1 MFHLLAFACLAW
13 GFAANDFSVLY
24 VATNSSALLPL
35 HYRLAGGVGG
45 GGAHEGS
52 LLLWSLILS
61 GWTLAV
67 AAKSRS
73 LPPEVSARVLAVLG
87 FIAAGFLC
95 FMLFTS
101 NPFARLLPA
110 ALAGRDLNPLLQ
122 DIGLIVHPP
131 ILYMGYVGL
140 AVPFAFA
147 VAALAEGRVDAAWTR
162 WTRPWTTVAWTF
174 LTLGIAGGSWWAYYE
189 LGWGGWWF
197 WDPVEN
203 ASFIPWLVAT
213 ALIHSLAVAEKCDTF
228 KAWTVLLAIF
238 GFSLSLLGT
247 FIVRSG
253 VLVSVHAFASDP
265 ARGVFILA
273 FLALVV
279 GGALALYAWRAGRV
293 TGAGRFAI
301 LSRETMLLANNVLL
315 TAAAAA
321 VLLGTL
327 YPLLLDSL
335 GLGQIS
341 VGRPYFDRVFV
352 PLMVPLAGVLA
363 FGMLARWKRDRAA
376 RLARLLAAAFVA
388 AAAGAAAAALFVHS
402 AAAALGA
409 GLALWIACST
419 LRAVAERVRRPRDLL
434 RLPRGFLGMSL
445 AHVGFAASLA
455 GVCFVTVLEV
465 EEVVRLAPGE
475 SATVS
480 GHEFRFRGVRDVAG
494 PNYRAVRGENRGHPG
509 GASGRPPR
517 PREAHLLQSV
527 AADDGGRDRPRP
539 HPRPLRRPRRAAR
552 RRGVVRSA
560 ALQAVRA
567 LDLARGDPHGLRRR
581 PRRDGPALPAP
592 GDSRRQRGSTSRP
605 PRQGLHRTRPGA
617 HLRGT
622 TRKEAVS
629 FRDVNWKACKIHPP
643 TARARTSAS
652 ASRSGQHLLV
662 DAIGGLGHA
671 ERGVGPLRGEI
682 LALDVEPDPDHLAG
696 RPGPLANEPVQGAID
711 AATSKVGPHVHA
723 LDPPQPAVPPI
734 APLEGDKEGARDL
747 AS

>member
-1 MFHLLAFACLAW
+1 MIPELGHFALILALLTALVLAVAPFAGAVRGSLRWMAVAPSAAAGLFVFHLLAFVCLAW
-13 GFAANDFSVLY
+13 AFAANDFSVLY

-35 HYRLAGGVGG
+35 HYRIAAVW
-45 GGAHEGS
+45 GAHEGS

-122 DIGLIVHPP
+122 DVGLIVHPP
-131 ILYMGYVGL
+131 VLYMGYVGL

-213 ALIHSLAVAEKCDTF
+213 ALIHSLAVAEKRDTF

-279 GGALALYAWRAGRV
+279 GGALVLYAWRAARV
-293 TGAGRFAI
+293 AGVGRFAVC
-301 LSRETMLLANNVLL
+301 SRETMLLANNVLL

-327 YPLLLDSL
+327 YPLILDSL

-363 FGMLARWKRDRAA
+363 FGMLARGKRDRAA
-376 RLARLLAAAFVA
+376 RLARLLAAVFVA
-388 AAAGAAAAALFVHS
+388 SAAGAIAAALLAHS
-402 AAAALGA
+402 AGAALGA

-419 LRAVAERVRRPRDLL
+419 LRAIAVRVRRPRDLL

-465 EEVVRLAPGE
+465 EEVVRLVPGE

-480 GHEFRFRGVRDVAG
+480 GYEFHFRGVRDVAG
-494 PNYRAVRGENRGHPG
+494 PNYRAVRAEIEVAREGRPVARLAPEKRTYFSQSQPMTEAGIDPGLTRDLYAALGEPLGG
-509 GASGRPPR
+509 GAW
-517 PREAHLLQSV
+517 SV
-527 AADDGGRDRPRP
+527 RLHYKPFVRWIWLGAIIMAFGGVLAATDRRYRRRATAAGGED
-539 HPRPLRRPRRAAR
+539 PLRTLVAR
-552 RRGVVRSA
+552 EPTA
-560 ALQAVRA
+560 
-567 LDLARGDPHGLRRR
+567 
-581 PRRDGPALPAP
+581 PAP
-592 GDSRRQRGSTSRP
+592 
-605 PRQGLHRTRPGA
+605 
-617 HLRGT
+617 
-622 TRKEAVS
+622 E
-629 FRDVNWKACKIHPP
+629 
-643 TARARTSAS
+643 RA
-652 ASRSGQHLLV
+652 
-662 DAIGGLGHA
+662 
-671 ERGVGPLRGEI
+671 
-682 LALDVEPDPDHLAG
+682 
-696 RPGPLANEPVQGAID
+696 
-711 AATSKVGPHVHA
+711 
-723 LDPPQPAVPPI
+723 
-734 APLEGDKEGARDL
+734 
-747 AS
+747 

>member
-1 MFHLLAFACLAW
+1 MIPELGHFALILALLTSLVLAVAPFAGAVRGDPRWMAVAPSAAAGLFVFHLLAFGSLAW
-13 GFAANDFSVLY
+13 AFAANDFSVLY

-35 HYRLAGGVGG
+35 HYRIAAVW
-45 GGAHEGS
+45 GAHEGS

-67 AAKSRS
+67 AARSRS

-213 ALIHSLAVAEKCDTF
+213 ALIHSLAVAEKRDAF

-253 VLVSVHAFASDP
+253 VLVSVHAFANDP

-279 GGALALYAWRAGRV
+279 GGALVLYAWRAARV
-293 TGAGRFAI
+293 AGIGRFAVC
-301 LSRETMLLANNVLL
+301 SRETMLLANNVLL

-327 YPLLLDSL
+327 YPLLMDSL
-335 GLGQIS
+335 DLGQIS

-352 PLMVPLAGVLA
+352 PLMIPLAGVLA
-363 FGMLARWKRDRAA
+363 LGMLARWKRDRAG
-376 RLARLLAAAFVA
+376 RLARLLAVVFAAAVAGGVVA
-388 AAAGAAAAALFVHS
+388 ALLAHS
-402 AAAALGA
+402 AGAALGA

-419 LRAVAERVRRPRDLL
+419 LRAIAARVRRPRDLL

-445 AHVGFAASLA
+445 AHVGFAASLT

-465 EEVVRLAPGE
+465 EEVVRLAPDE

-480 GHEFRFRGVRDVAG
+480 GYEFRFRGVRDVAG
-494 PNYRAVRGENRGHPG
+494 PNYRALRAEIEVTRDGRPVARLAPEKRTYFSQSQPMTEAGIDPGLTRDLYAALGEPLGG
-509 GASGRPPR
+509 GAW
-517 PREAHLLQSV
+517 SV
-527 AADDGGRDRPRP
+527 RLHYKPFVRWIWLGAILMALGGVIAATDRRYRRRARIAGGED
-539 HPRPLRRPRRAAR
+539 PLRT
-552 RRGVVRSA
+552 
-560 ALQAVRA
+560 L
-567 LDLARGDPHGLRRR
+567 LAEDPS
-581 PRRDGPALPAP
+581 GPAP
-592 GDSRRQRGSTSRP
+592 
-605 PRQGLHRTRPGA
+605 
-617 HLRGT
+617 
-622 TRKEAVS
+622 E
-629 FRDVNWKACKIHPP
+629 
-643 TARARTSAS
+643 RA
-652 ASRSGQHLLV
+652 
-662 DAIGGLGHA
+662 
-671 ERGVGPLRGEI
+671 
-682 LALDVEPDPDHLAG
+682 
-696 RPGPLANEPVQGAID
+696 
-711 AATSKVGPHVHA
+711 
-723 LDPPQPAVPPI
+723 
-734 APLEGDKEGARDL
+734 
-747 AS
+747 

>member
-1 MFHLLAFACLAW
+1 MIPELGHFALILALLTALVLAAAPFAGAVRGDPRWMAVAPSAAAGLLVFHLLAFACLAW
-13 GFAANDFSVLY
+13 AFAVNDFSVLY

-35 HYRLAGGVGG
+35 HYRLAAVWGG
-45 GGAHEGS
+45 HEGS

-73 LPPEVSARVLAVLG
+73 LPPEVSARVLAILG

-213 ALIHSLAVAEKCDTF
+213 ALIHSLAVAEKRDTF

-265 ARGVFILA
+265 ARGVYILA
-273 FLALVV
+273 FLGVVV
-279 GGALALYAWRAGRV
+279 GGALSLYAWRAGRV
-293 TGAGRFAI
+293 TGGGHFAL
-301 LSRETMLLANNVLL
+301 LSRETLLLANNVLL

-335 GLGQIS
+335 GFGQIS

-376 RLARLLAAAFVA
+376 RLARLLAAVFA
-388 AAAGAAAAALFVHS
+388 AAAVGAIAAALLAQS

-419 LRAVAERVRRPRDLL
+419 LRAVAARVRRPRDLL
-434 RLPRGFLGMSL
+434 RLPLGFLGMSL

-465 EEVVRLAPGE
+465 EEVVRLAPDE

-480 GHEFRFRGVRDVAG
+480 GYEFHFRGVRDVAG
-494 PNYRAVRGENRGHPG
+494 PNYRAIRAEIEVTRQ
-509 GASGRPPR
+509 GRPVARLAPEKR
-517 PREAHLLQSV
+517 TYFSQSQPMTEAGIDPGLTRDLYAALGEPLGEGAWSV
-527 AADDGGRDRPRP
+527 RLHYKPFVRWIWLGAILMALGGVLAAADRRYRRRATAGDGED
-539 HPRPLRRPRRAAR
+539 PLRSLLAEDRTTPTPERA
-552 RRGVVRSA
+552 
-560 ALQAVRA
+560 
-567 LDLARGDPHGLRRR
+567 
-581 PRRDGPALPAP
+581 
-592 GDSRRQRGSTSRP
+592 
-605 PRQGLHRTRPGA
+605 
-617 HLRGT
+617 
-622 TRKEAVS
+622 
-629 FRDVNWKACKIHPP
+629 
-643 TARARTSAS
+643 
-652 ASRSGQHLLV
+652 
-662 DAIGGLGHA
+662 
-671 ERGVGPLRGEI
+671 
-682 LALDVEPDPDHLAG
+682 
-696 RPGPLANEPVQGAID
+696 
-711 AATSKVGPHVHA
+711 
-723 LDPPQPAVPPI
+723 
-734 APLEGDKEGARDL
+734 
-747 AS
+747 